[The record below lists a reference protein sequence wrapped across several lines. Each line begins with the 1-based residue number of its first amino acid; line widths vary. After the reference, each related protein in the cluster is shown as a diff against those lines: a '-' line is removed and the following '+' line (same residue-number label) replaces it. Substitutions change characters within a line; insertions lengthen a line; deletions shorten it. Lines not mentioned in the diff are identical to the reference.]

1 MQIDYANKQDIPE
14 LLRLLR
20 QVLEVHAS
28 ARPDI
33 FKPGSTKY
41 TPQDLEELID
51 KPSQVILVAR
61 DTKGSAVGTEGPAV
75 DTEGTAV
82 GTEGDTANAEG
93 AAVGTEGDT
102 SPSQELSSPLL
113 GYAICEIQE
122 THGVSNMQDARVFYL
137 DDLCVDEMARGK
149 HVGSA
154 LYEACL
160 GEARKRSCGRLTL
173 NVWSCNLKAQA
184 FYEKMGLIPYK
195 ICLEK
200 VLE

>member
-51 KPSQVILVAR
+51 KPSQVILVVR
-61 DTKGSAVGTEGPAV
+61 DTKGAAVGTKGP
-75 DTEGTAV
+75 AV
-82 GTEGDTANAEG
+82 GTEGDT
-93 AAVGTEGDT
+93 V
-102 SPSQELSSPLL
+102 PLL

-137 DDLCVDEMARGK
+137 DDLCVDEVARGK

>member
-41 TPQDLEELID
+41 TPQDLKELID

-61 DTKGSAVGTEGPAV
+61 DTKGPAVDTEGPAV
-75 DTEGTAV
+75 DTK
-82 GTEGDTANAEG
+82 GDTANAEVN
-93 AAVGTEGDT
+93 AANDEAAT
-102 SPSQELSSPLL
+102 SPSQASSLPLL

-137 DDLCVDEMARGK
+137 DDLCVDEVARGK

-173 NVWSCNLKAQA
+173 NVWSCNPKAQA
-184 FYEKMGLIPYK
+184 FYERMGLIPYK